1 MIEFMKSVA
10 LVLAIARD
18 ALIICVLVVALV
30 VFGQVKGVG
39 SDTSAADCP
48 ETARYYGRC

>member
-1 MIEFMKSVA
+1 MIGFMKSVA

-18 ALIICVLVVALV
+18 ALLIAVLVVALA
-30 VFGQVKGVG
+30 VFGQIK
-39 SDTSAADCP
+39 SAADEDCT